1 MLNYGLS
8 LNDGIK
14 PSRVPYTIPTPG
26 RRGGGKNSGRRG
38 GSKYI
43 QGLIR
48 WAKLKFRLNE
58 KKARGMAFAVAR
70 KHKLNG
76 FPLTE
81 TGFINNV
88 LEKEE
93 AQIEQFVEDWLDLI
107 FEDFFKS
114 FLKDF
119 K

>member
-1 MLNYGLS
+1 MAYRLTTESNQAAFRIMLNYGLS

-70 KHKLNG
+70 KR
-76 FPLTE
+76 FP
-81 TGFINNV
+81 INRNR
-88 LEKEE
+88 
-93 AQIEQFVEDWLDLI
+93 FY
-107 FEDFFKS
+107 
-114 FLKDF
+114 
-119 K
+119 